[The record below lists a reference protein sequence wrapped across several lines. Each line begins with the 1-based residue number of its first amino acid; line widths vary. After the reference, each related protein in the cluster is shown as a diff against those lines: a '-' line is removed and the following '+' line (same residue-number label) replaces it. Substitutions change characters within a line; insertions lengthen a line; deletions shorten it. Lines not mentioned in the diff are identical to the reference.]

1 MRTKLEA
8 IKWALAHLDEVVY
21 FAGRRYQIVGV
32 GLTENGWIAL
42 CKVKAGWVKLD
53 FDDCILSDLTAE
65 DIHQFSY
72 LSINEIEDKWDR
84 EKEV

>member
-21 FAGRRYQIVGV
+21 FAGRRYQIVGI
-32 GLTENGWIAL
+32 GFIESGWVAL
-42 CKVKAGWVKLD
+42 CKVKTGWIELD

-65 DIHQFSY
+65 DDNQFSY
-72 LSINEIEDKWDR
+72 VTINEIEDKWDR
-84 EKEV
+84 KEV